1 MTAQTHA
8 TGSVHAGD
16 VELFY
21 RRFGRPGGT
30 PVLIVH
36 GLSYFS
42 YDWIEPASRI
52 ATDRE
57 VVAMDMR
64 GFGSSGCSPTR
75 DYKLETLSADVI
87 RLLDHLGWQQ
97 AVLMGHSFG
106 GRVCLAT
113 AGWRPERVAGLILV
127 DFAPDI
133 APEGRRHTAERIGL
147 QPDVFASVDE
157 ALAYHGHDDV
167 PAASPLRVRYEAF
180 LKKID
185 AGYVLR
191 RDLAFRDNFK
201 KALDTGQSA
210 PVPAFLWPMLQELKI
225 PALVVRGSESDMFAA
240 ETLPKVRAANP
251 RISAIELEGSHDLA
265 NDNPDGLVAAIREY
279 LEDNEDAL
287 SVSQGS

>member
-1 MTAQTHA
+1 MTAREHV
-8 TGSVHAGD
+8 TGSARCGD
-16 VELFY
+16 IELFF

-42 YDWIEPASRI
+42 YDWIEPASPI
-52 ATDRE
+52 AADRE

-64 GFGSSGCSPTR
+64 GFGNSACSPTR
-75 DYKLETLSADVI
+75 DYKLDTLSADVI
-87 RLLDHLGWQQ
+87 CLFDHLGWRK

-113 AGWRPERVAGLILV
+113 AGWRPERTAGLILV

-157 ALAYHGHDDV
+157 ALAYHGHQNV
-167 PAASPLRVRYEAF
+167 PAISPLRRRYEEF
-180 LKKID
+180 LRKVD
-185 AGYVLR
+185 AGYELR

-210 PVPAFLWPMLQELKI
+210 PVPAFLWPMLQELTV
-225 PALVVRGSESDMFAA
+225 PALVIRGSGSDMFAA
-240 ETLPKVRAANP
+240 ETLPKVRAVNP
-251 RISAIELEGSHDLA
+251 LVTAIELQGSHDLA
-265 NDNPDGLVAAIREY
+265 SDNPAGLVAAVRQF
-279 LEDNEDAL
+279 LEKNEDAL
-287 SVSQGS
+287 SVVGES